1 MRLIK
6 SRAPGKI
13 RVKAD
18 RSISLSLPLVLVHP
32 RRYHALSFPSAL
44 RCPSFLSL
52 SLSLYLCVQ
61 LGYERKKKKNK
72 ERKKEKEA
80 VFRLRGERK
89 KISSE
94 TGWRDGRRRTTLF
107 SRHRGARLLHP
118 RRCSFLPMTVSP
130 PFLLPPPP
138 RAPDDEGNSVVT
150 ISHWF
155 GIRRAILTTRA
166 YIRFVKR
173 TITEFGP
180 VILCIRL
187 AMPV

>member
-18 RSISLSLPLVLVHP
+18 RSISFSLLLAHP

-52 SLSLYLCVQ
+52 SLSAYNSDMN
-61 LGYERKKKKNK
+61 GKKRKKK
-72 ERKKEKEA
+72 ERSRIPLQRRKKKNW
-80 VFRLRGERK
+80 RWGDGE
-89 KISSE
+89 E
-94 TGWRDGRRRTTLF
+94 WRRASLF
-107 SRHRGARLLHP
+107 SRHRGARLLHAKMP
-118 RRCSFLPMTVSP
+118 VSP
-130 PFLLPPPP
+130 NDCSPSLLPFPPP
-138 RAPDDEGNSVVT
+138 ALDDEGNSVVT